1 MKKKIKLE
9 LYFSRQEIEKKK
21 LLKTMKVNERVN
33 FGRATAVDAAIS
45 ISFSCDF
52 LWNGLLSSVLGLTR
66 EQRIVFVF
74 LLTTKSVFHRIAC
87 CIYLQKLFE
96 SIAQDVVFLLI
107 FFLNFHFKLTLRF
120 QKHTTHEAIM
130 SFVRYKVHGN

>member
-1 MKKKIKLE
+1 
-9 LYFSRQEIEKKK
+9 
-21 LLKTMKVNERVN
+21 MKVNERVN

-96 SIAQDVVFLLI
+96 SFAQDVVFLLI